1 MKKALIIVAAALAL
15 ASCAP
20 KEQNPFMQEWDT
32 PYGIPPFDKIKIEH
46 YMPAIKAGIAQ
57 HEAEVQA
64 IVDNPAA
71 PTFENTVA
79 ALELSGS
86 LLT

>member
-46 YMPAIKAGIAQ
+46 YMPAIKAGIA
-57 HEAEVQA
+57 
-64 IVDNPAA
+64 
-71 PTFENTVA
+71 
-79 ALELSGS
+79 
-86 LLT
+86 